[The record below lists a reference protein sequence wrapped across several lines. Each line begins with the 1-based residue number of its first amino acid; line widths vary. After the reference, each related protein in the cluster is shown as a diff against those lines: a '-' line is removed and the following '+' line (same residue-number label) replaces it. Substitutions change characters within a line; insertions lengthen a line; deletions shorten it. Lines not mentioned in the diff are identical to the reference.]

1 MHGCSWPETKSWED
15 NLVKLDDLAV
25 PLIPRSTINC
35 LDLGVMFYGRHLIS
49 ILKLWC
55 LFAVPVC
62 LLVYA
67 GSRAWEW
74 NILQTLLIVHFATAP
89 FGCVLGARTIRAS
102 FGEPFERYPQS
113 SREFRQLLVLSLKTL
128 FMRLVTLVGL
138 CLIVIPGWWIGV
150 RSSFMVEK
158 ACLSELQGRRKDRR
172 NSELIGQELGQL
184 IQRSFGILLM
194 LAAVFAALFAT
205 IDFVASQV
213 LGVDFLWGRVSAAGS
228 TSLEFGQQLEMAW
241 ELLLHDP
248 AVLAV
253 IAALLLLIYPIARFA
268 WFFSYVDLRVRGDF
282 WDLELRFQKEVD
294 YLQETAL

>member
-1 MHGCSWPETKSWED
+1 M
-15 NLVKLDDLAV
+15 KLDDLAV

-55 LFAVPVC
+55 LFAAPVC

-67 GSRAWEW
+67 GSRVWEW
-74 NILQTLLIVHFATAP
+74 NILSAVGIVYFATAP
-89 FGCVLGARTIRAS
+89 FGCILGARIIHAS
-102 FGEPFERYPQS
+102 FGEPFELYPQS

-138 CLIVIPGWWIGV
+138 CLLVIPGWWIGV

-158 ACLSELQGRRKDRR
+158 ACLSELQGRRNDRR

-194 LAAVFAALFAT
+194 LSAVFISLFAT
-205 IDFVASQV
+205 IDFVATQV
-213 LGVDFLWGRVSAAGS
+213 LGIDFFWGRVSS
-228 TSLEFGQQLEMAW
+228 VSSDYVEFDQQLEMAG

-248 AVLAV
+248 TVLAV
-253 IAALLLLIYPIARFA
+253 ISALLLLIYPIARFA

-294 YLQETAL
+294 YLQETVL